1 MTPHLPKISGKD
13 VKRALLKVGFREV
26 HTRGS
31 HHYLEPA
38 RGGKLVTVPIHGKKT
53 LKPKTLKSILEQ
65 AELTVDELIRL
76 L

>member
-1 MTPHLPKISGKD
+1 MTPRLPRISGKD
-13 VKRALLKVGFREV
+13 VKRALLKAGFREV

-38 RGGKLVTVPIHGKKT
+38 GGGKLVTVPIHGTKT
-53 LKPKTLKSILEQ
+53 LKPKTLKSILDQ
-65 AELTVDELIRL
+65 AELTVDELIGL